1 MIKSDKNLKLII
13 MKKYLFILLL
23 FPMSLFS
30 QQVPDTLKRWETKGL
45 ISFNFSQISLSNWVA
60 GGRSSYAGVGI
71 FNYAAKYTKDNLLW
85 ENTLD
90 LGYGLIKEQDRG
102 TVKSDDRISF
112 SSKLG
117 LKQSEKLYYSLLFDY
132 KTQFA
137 NGYKYPNTTDPIS
150 TFMSPGYFTL
160 ALGMDYK
167 PQKDVSI
174 FFSPA
179 TARLTMVL
187 DDDLSNQGAFGV
199 DPGEKTRF
207 ELGALLKFDINTE
220 IMKNVT
226 LNNKIDF
233 FSNYLEKP
241 QNIDIDWDLMLNMKV
256 NEYLSANLITNLIY
270 DDDIKVPIDE
280 NEDGIIESTGP
291 RIQFKEMFG
300 IGLNIK
306 F

>member
-1 MIKSDKNLKLII
+1 
-13 MKKYLFILLL
+13 MKKCLLILLML
-23 FPMSLFS
+23 PMALFS

-45 ISFNFSQISLSNWVA
+45 VSLNFTQISLSNWVA

-71 FNYAAKYTKDNLLW
+71 LNFSAKYTRDNILW
-85 ENTLD
+85 ENTFD
-90 LGYGLIKEQDRG
+90 LGYGLIKEENRG
-102 TVKSDDRISF
+102 MVKSDDRINF
-112 SSKLG
+112 TSKLG
-117 LKQSEKLYYSLLFDY
+117 LKQSDKLYYSLLFDY

-137 NGYKYPNTTDPIS
+137 NGYKYPNTTDKIS
-150 TFMSPGYFTL
+150 TFMAPGYFTL
-160 ALGMDYK
+160 ALGLDYK

-179 TARLTMVL
+179 TARLTTVL
-187 DDDLSNQGAFGV
+187 DDSLSAQGAFGV

-207 ELGALLKFDINTE
+207 EIGALLKFDISTE

-226 LNNKIDF
+226 LNNKIEF
-233 FSNYLEKP
+233 FSNYLDKP
-241 QNIDIDWDLMLNMKV
+241 QNIDISWDMMLNMKV

-270 DDDIKVPIDE
+270 DDDIKVPID
-280 NEDGIIESTGP
+280 NGDNGTIDATGP

-300 IGLNIK
+300 MGLNIK